1 MNFKN
6 DNDELINARINL
18 DKVVTEYK
26 NKEKKQKQ
34 IEKEMNQ

>member
-26 NKEKKQKQ
+26 NKEKK
-34 IEKEMNQ
+34 

>member
-26 NKEKKQKQ
+26 NKEKKK
-34 IEKEMNQ
+34 K